1 MLSPSELKKRQFSK
15 ALRGYS
21 AIEVDE
27 HLDFILEKYTE
38 LYRRNDELEK
48 ELSRL
53 QTAYDQLKESED
65 AIRRAMV
72 NAQREERKVIDEAND
87 RASLILR
94 TAQMNTSRILSDFK
108 NQVREE
114 RVTLYK
120 LRRAVKEFK
129 ENSLLQYKQHLEF
142 LNQISPDLPSDDPA
156 LEMTEDD
163 YANSLLEQ
171 MKLDIENASDAEKE
185 PSAQAPAPDS
195 VRRAGKGDFPEDQK
209 MVVDFYKFALV
220 GMILDWLNTGMKKD
234 PEGLIRRVGEIFH
247 GNIEAAL
254 TRVAR

>member
-120 LRRAVKEFK
+120 LRRAVK
-129 ENSLLQYKQHLEF
+129 NSRKTVCCS
-142 LNQISPDLPSDDPA
+142 ISSIWNFS
-156 LEMTEDD
+156 T
-163 YANSLLEQ
+163 
-171 MKLDIENASDAEKE
+171 
-185 PSAQAPAPDS
+185 
-195 VRRAGKGDFPEDQK
+195 RFPR
-209 MVVDFYKFALV
+209 
-220 GMILDWLNTGMKKD
+220 TC
-234 PEGLIRRVGEIFH
+234 PRTIRPWR
-247 GNIEAAL
+247 
-254 TRVAR
+254 

>member
-1 MLSPSELKKRQFSK
+1 MLLPSELKKRQFSK

-209 MVVDFYKFALV
+209 MRTAIFE
-220 GMILDWLNTGMKKD
+220 T
-234 PEGLIRRVGEIFH
+234 IRRGRTDRPDATTKEIP
-247 GNIEAAL
+247 L
-254 TRVAR
+254 KRK

>member
-108 NQVREE
+108 NQVRKE

-185 PSAQAPAPDS
+185 PSAQAPAPPMPQTQSTS
-195 VRRAGKGDFPEDQK
+195 VPARAPAILCWKRRFS
-209 MVVDFYKFALV
+209 
-220 GMILDWLNTGMKKD
+220 
-234 PEGLIRRVGEIFH
+234 RRSENAH
-247 GNIEAAL
+247 GNF
-254 TRVAR
+254 

>member
-21 AIEVDE
+21 DIEVDE

-209 MVVDFYKFALV
+209 MRTAIFE
-220 GMILDWLNTGMKKD
+220 T
-234 PEGLIRRVGEIFH
+234 IRRGRTDHPDAATKEIP
-247 GNIEAAL
+247 L
-254 TRVAR
+254 KRK

>member
-65 AIRRAMV
+65 AIRRAM
-72 NAQREERKVIDEAND
+72 DC
-87 RASLILR
+87 
-94 TAQMNTSRILSDFK
+94 K

-209 MVVDFYKFALV
+209 MRTAIFE
-220 GMILDWLNTGMKKD
+220 T
-234 PEGLIRRVGEIFH
+234 IRRGRTDRPDATTKEIP
-247 GNIEAAL
+247 L
-254 TRVAR
+254 KRK